1 MLTWQHCKGAF
12 LSYFKS
18 YLNNKET
25 DSLNS
30 PLFGITWHLVSSHRN
45 TLTQE
50 NTSAVVI
57 SPGWLWYLM
66 SQGDQNTHKA
76 DTKEPWETI
85 SVWVWVSVCVSL
97 CEVLLCDSLGGLKA
111 CPNGWAIWSSGD
123 WLERKRLLFFSLL
136 MSICNLC
143 YYSKQTLGSM
153 YIYLTLWFFFNVYR
167 TLGM

>member
-123 WLERKRLLFFSLL
+123 WLERKRLLFFLCWCPSVTYVIIQSRPWDPCTYTLL
-136 MSICNLC
+136 C
-143 YYSKQTLGSM
+143 GSFLM
-153 YIYLTLWFFFNVYR
+153 CT
-167 TLGM
+167 GH